1 MEVVL
6 RVLESVEEDCAVVLS
21 PVTLALFVAIQENV
35 DVISAVKGILTA
47 FPLHTVAEEA
57 LVMAGVGSTVTVTV
71 CAVPGHEPDVEVG
84 VTV

>member
-1 MEVVL
+1 MEEEVS
-6 RVLESVEEDCAVVLS
+6 VLESVEEDCAEVLS
-21 PVTLALFVAIQENV
+21 PLTLVLSVASHEKDEATLEV
-35 DVISAVKGILTA
+35 SAILTA

-57 LVMAGVGSTVTVTV
+57 LVIAGVGFTVTVTV